1 MIVAR
6 TTETPKYSKAY
17 LEERYTGYTILG
29 DRHGWFYPVEATKCV
44 FVSVGWRSLVDD
56 VRSHLKGNGLPV
68 DPNLS
73 LAMQDWWCKEV
84 SAENCSEPPTPGLR
98 DLTAWAERFLR
109 TAKDYVF
116 KGGQKVPQE
125 EAERRAAICAKCPL
139 NSKDGSFC
147 ATCFLRGMTASAV
160 AMTTGWTSSR
170 DSELHYC
177 KNCGCK
183 LALKIHL
190 ERDIMDH
197 KEIRDGWWSG
207 CWMRPTEDHAASET
221 QLPEETL

>member
-17 LEERYTGYTILG
+17 LEERYPGYTILG
-29 DRHGWFYPVEATKCV
+29 DRHGWFYPVESTRCV
-44 FVSVGWRSLVDD
+44 FVSVGWKSLVDD

-73 LAMQDWWCKEV
+73 LAMQDWWCREV
-84 SAENCSEPPTPGLR
+84 SSDNCSEPPTPGLR

-190 ERDIMDH
+190 EREIMDH

-207 CWMRPTEDHAASET
+207 CWMRPTEAPSASET
-221 QLPEETL
+221 QAEEETL